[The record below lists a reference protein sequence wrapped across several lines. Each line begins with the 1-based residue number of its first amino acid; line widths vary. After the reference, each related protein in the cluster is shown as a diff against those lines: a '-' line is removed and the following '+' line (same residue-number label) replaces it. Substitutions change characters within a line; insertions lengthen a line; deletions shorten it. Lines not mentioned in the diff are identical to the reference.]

1 MKKKMIKEIRNL
13 PRYKKCFICGKE
25 NPYGLHTTF
34 KTDGE
39 RVFATVKFKE
49 HHIGFENR
57 VHGGIISGILD
68 EAMGWA
74 CTVKTK
80 RMYFTIELKVRFKRA
95 VEPSKD
101 YMVVAFHTGEKH
113 GICSA
118 KGELKEKNGRV
129 LAVAEGS
136 YYPLDIDYQK
146 KVLTQLHHEPE
157 DDLPVEEKDL

>member
-1 MKKKMIKEIRNL
+1 MSKVLKNL

-25 NPYGLHTTF
+25 NPYGLDVVF

-39 RVFATVKFKE
+39 SIFADVRFKE

-57 VHGGIISGILD
+57 VHGGIITGILD

-80 RMYFTIELKVRFKRA
+80 RMYFTVELKVRFKRA
-95 VEPSKD
+95 VEPFKD
-101 YMVVAFHTGEKH
+101 YLVVAYHTGEKH

-118 KGELKEKNGRV
+118 KGELKEKNGKV
-129 LAVAEGS
+129 VAYAQGS
-136 YYPLDIDYQK
+136 YYPLTQDYQK
-146 KVLTQLHHEPE
+146 RVLAQLHHEPE
-157 DDLPVEEKDL
+157 DGLPVEEKDL

>member
-1 MKKKMIKEIRNL
+1 MSKVLKNL

-25 NPYGLHTTF
+25 NPYGLDVVF

-39 RVFATVKFKE
+39 SIFADVRFKE

-57 VHGGIISGILD
+57 VHGGIITGILD

-80 RMYFTIELKVRFKRA
+80 RMYFTVELKVRFKRA
-95 VEPSKD
+95 VEPFKD
-101 YMVVAFHTGEKH
+101 YLVVAYHTGEKH

-118 KGELKEKNGRV
+118 KGELKEKNGKVVAYAQGNYYPLTQGYQKRV
-129 LAVAEGS
+129 LA
-136 YYPLDIDYQK
+136 
-146 KVLTQLHHEPE
+146 QLHHEPE
-157 DDLPVEEKDL
+157 DGLPVEEKDL

>member
-1 MKKKMIKEIRNL
+1 MKNL

-25 NPYGLHTTF
+25 NPYGLNITF

-39 RVFATVKFKE
+39 SVFATVRFKE

-57 VHGGIISGILD
+57 VHGGIISAILD

-80 RMYFTIELKVRFKRA
+80 RMYFTIELTVRFKKA
-95 VEPSKD
+95 VEPLKE
-101 YMVVAFHTGEKH
+101 YLVVASHTGKKH

-118 KGELKEKNGRV
+118 KGELKEKNGKV
-129 LAVAEGS
+129 VASAQGS
-136 YYPLDIDYQK
+136 YYPLTQDYQK
-146 KVLTQLHHEPE
+146 RILTQLHHEPE
-157 DDLPVEEKDL
+157 DGLPVEEKDL